1 MKKAIVREVMVLTV
15 VAVALLGL
23 RIAPVSALSYVSGPL
38 GLTIG
43 PNAGTVTSHVLAV
56 SDSFLIQDLSV
67 SLNLQH
73 KWFGNLLMTVEDPN
87 GNVITLTE
95 TALGNDNFVAGEI
108 YTWSDGAAAPLS
120 ELLGNSDI
128 PGGAFLPS
136 TGTFAGLFGGSDVQG
151 DWTLTITDRVNGN
164 GGTLFSWT
172 LDVEPADRIDPV
184 PEPGTMLLF
193 GTGLVGILAYIRRRQ
208 TQRDLSVL

>member
-1 MKKAIVREVMVLTV
+1 MKKASVREVMVLTV

-23 RIAPVSALSYVSGPL
+23 RIMPVSALSYFSGPL

-43 PNAGTVTSHVLAV
+43 PNPDTVTSHVLAV
-56 SDSFLIQDLSV
+56 NDSFLVQDPSV
-67 SLNLQH
+67 SLILEH
-73 KWFGNLLMTVEDPN
+73 TWFGNLLMTVEGPN

-95 TALGNDNFVAGEI
+95 TTLGNDNFVAGET
-108 YTWSDGAAAPLS
+108 YTWSDSAAAPLS
-120 ELLGNSDI
+120 ELPGNSDI

-151 DWTLTITDRVNGN
+151 NWILTITERVNGN
-164 GGTLFSWT
+164 RGTLFSWT
-172 LDVEPADRIDPV
+172 LDVEPANPIDPV

-193 GTGLVGILAYIRRRQ
+193 GTGLVGILAYSRRRQ
-208 TQRDLSVL
+208 TQRDPSV